1 MCERDLVIKRQ
12 GDPTFGN
19 VHLCKIH
26 TLTAHHNT
34 KISFST
40 AGCCVND
47 GELLDLAVAKKLRKD
62 RKTYLHIFGFHKKKL
77 HTFR

>member
-1 MCERDLVIKRQ
+1 MCSCRTRAHTVSNVCERDLVIKRQ

-47 GELLDLAVAKKLRKD
+47 GE
-62 RKTYLHIFGFHKKKL
+62 
-77 HTFR
+77 